1 MTDAN
6 PKAAEPLNDD
16 DAATSKARR
25 IKDKIAASTAR
36 SSGKAPARTSANPKT
51 AARSGPDERSFL
63 TRALDDHPL
72 ALLAG
77 SVVLGAVAA
86 SLIPASFMRKMG
98 SRAFGFAALAGEMSA
113 LYGGKALE
121 RAARPPAPDRTGS
134 RTWAKVRPITA
145 PTRGPGPSNWARWRP
160 AARSIW
166 RAKPAA
172 ARAIPAAGWP
182 GGSAPWRI
190 APGIRPRLY
199 LRRRAI
205 SATRA
210 ASQHR
215 QNWPEQGRQ
224 CRNCTS

>member
-1 MTDAN
+1 VTDAN

-121 RAARPPAPDRTGS
+121 KGS
-134 RTWAKVRPITA
+134 Q
-145 PTRGPGPSNWARWRP
+145 
-160 AARSIW
+160 
-166 RAKPAA
+166 A
-172 ARAIPAAGWP
+172 ARAGQDRLEDLGESAADY
-182 GGSAPWRI
+182 SADARARAI
-190 APGIRPRLY
+190 ELGTLAA
-199 LRRRAI
+199 RRAI
-205 SATRA
+205 DLASEARSSARDTGGGLARRLGALADRA
-210 ASQHR
+210 RH
-215 QNWPEQGRQ
+215 
-224 CRNCTS
+224 